1 MVVGVWGRLSLGGTN
16 RGRIGGRE
24 CIEPH
29 LGLGLVDLAFALH
42 GLGDLVGVEIE
53 GGCASGVIDTVLV
66 FASAVDLAL
75 RVRGDHIA
83 RIESGF
89 QSQLLDAGDDG
100 LAFRHDVDDGVATR
114 LLCLLFRH
122 GFQCCR
128 PIDAIGERVATDS
141 GTDLT
146 LKGLGNGWCGL
157 DRLAPI
163 VIDVIDGIGGT
174 DEQTQVS
181 RGILG
186 SLDPVEELPVL
197 GGDLLAS
204 VVDEVGCTLD
214 HRSDVADELDEAGAS
229 AGGGGLGDGF
239 THAVFVERLTSGMTR
254 RSERSGSRLN
264 LVASAVAS
272 SLPVRSPVGS
282 WGWLPWGCARG
293 SLTGTVAITIR
304 GLGDRRRLRGR
315 WLVPIRTSS
324 KSDMCHYVRAFL
336 LEPHPFSRGMGQ
348 INGYLRPETD
358 PGVRRD
364 P

>member
-1 MVVGVWGRLSLGGTN
+1 MHR
-16 RGRIGGRE
+16 
-24 CIEPH
+24 PH

-42 GLGDLVGVEIE
+42 GLGDLVGVEVE
-53 GGCASGVIDTVLV
+53 SGRASGVIDTVLV
-66 FASAVDLAL
+66 FATAVDLAL
-75 RVRGDHIA
+75 RVRGDHVLG
-83 RIESGF
+83 IESGLA
-89 QSQLLDAGDDG
+89 SQLLDTGDDG

-128 PIDAIGERVATDS
+128 PIDTVGERIAGDT
-141 GTDLT
+141 GADLPFQ
-146 LKGLGNGWCGL
+146 GLGGGGCGL

-204 VVDEVGCTLD
+204 VVDEVGGTLD

-239 THAVFVERLTSGMTR
+239 AHAVFVE
-254 RSERSGSRLN
+254 
-264 LVASAVAS
+264 
-272 SLPVRSPVGS
+272 
-282 WGWLPWGCARG
+282 
-293 SLTGTVAITIR
+293 
-304 GLGDRRRLRGR
+304 
-315 WLVPIRTSS
+315 
-324 KSDMCHYVRAFL
+324 
-336 LEPHPFSRGMGQ
+336 
-348 INGYLRPETD
+348 
-358 PGVRRD
+358 
-364 P
+364 